1 VSGWLRG
8 DGVRRLIPN
17 EFHLANEYKV
27 SQGTVRKA
35 PIAMAAEKLID
46 RQQGRGTDVAR
57 HTGEKSLFHFF
68 RMVGL
73 DDQRP
78 HLALPDRFVPL
89 CDGDYMRPPNDHIS

>member
-1 VSGWLRG
+1 M
-8 DGVRRLIPN
+8 RRLIPN

-46 RQQGRGTDVAR
+46 RQQGRGTDAAR
-57 HTGEKSLFHFF
+57 HTSEKSLLHFF

>member
-1 VSGWLRG
+1 M
-8 DGVRRLIPN
+8 RRLIPN

-35 PIAMAAEKLID
+35 LIAMAAEKLID

-57 HTGEKSLFHFF
+57 HTSEKSLLHFF

-89 CDGDYMRPPNDHIS
+89 CDGYYMRPPNDHIS